1 MRRDRFQAY
10 AGALVADAL
19 AMPVHWYY
27 DRAALDRDYGRLDR
41 YLAPRNP
48 HPDSILWR
56 SRYTPPNPHAD
67 ILHEQAAYWG
77 QPGVHY
83 HQFLAAGE
91 NTLNFQLARL
101 LYRQVTAAGRYDA
114 DAWLGAYIDFLRT
127 PGRHRDTYVEECHRG
142 FFTRLAE
149 GVPPRLCGIEDI
161 HIGGLAAVPALF
173 AALPDMPP
181 ADLRAIVAT
190 HVGLTHRH
198 PRVLKAADTLVRL
211 LGLVAAGEPLRGA
224 IESHAADWIAPER
237 LRGWSQED
245 DREVVGLRLSP
256 ACYIDQA
263 FPAALYLAWKY
274 HDDFTAGITANA
286 RVGGDNCHRG
296 AVVGSLLG
304 LALGVPPAWIEG
316 LKDAPE
322 RSPTTPP
329 TP

>member
-1 MRRDRFQAY
+1 MQRDRFQAY

-56 SRYTPPNPHAD
+56 SRYTPPNPDAD

-101 LYRQVTAAGRYDA
+101 LCRQVTDAGRYDA
-114 DAWLGAYIDFLRT
+114 DAWLTAYIDFMRT

-149 GVPPRLCGIEDI
+149 GIPPRLCGIEDI

-181 ADLRAIVAT
+181 ADLRAIVAV
-190 HVGLTHRH
+190 HVALTHRH
-198 PRVLKAADTLVRL
+198 PRVLKAADTLVCL
-211 LGLVAAGEPLRGA
+211 LGIVAAGEPLRGA
-224 IESHAADWIAPER
+224 IESHATDWIAPQR
-237 LRGWSQED
+237 LPDWSQED

-274 HDDFTAGITANA
+274 HDDFTAGVTANA

-304 LALGVPPAWIEG
+304 LALGVPSTWLEG

-329 TP
+329 AP

>member
-1 MRRDRFQAY
+1 MQHDRFQAY

-27 DRAALDRDYGRLDR
+27 DRAALDRDYGRLEG
-41 YLAPRNP
+41 YLAPKNP

-56 SRYTPPNPHAD
+56 SRYSPPTPDAD

-114 DAWLGAYIDFLRT
+114 DAWLSAYIDFMRT

-142 FFTRLAE
+142 FFTRLVE
-149 GVPPRLCGIEDI
+149 GIPPRLCGIEDQ
-161 HIGGLAAVPALF
+161 HIGGLASVPALF
-173 AALPDMPP
+173 AALPEMPL
-181 ADLRAIVAT
+181 ADLRAIVAV
-190 HVGLTHRH
+190 HVALTHRH
-198 PRVLKAADTLVRL
+198 PRVLKAADTLVCL
-211 LGLVAAGEPLRGA
+211 LDRMAAGAPLRSA
-224 IESHAADWIAPER
+224 IESHAADWIATER
-237 LRGWSQED
+237 LTHWSQED
-245 DREVVGLRLSP
+245 DREVVGRRLSP
-256 ACYIDQA
+256 ACYIDKA
-263 FPAALYLAWKY
+263 FPAALHLAWKY

-304 LALGVPPAWIEG
+304 LALGVPTHWLEG
-316 LKDAPE
+316 LKDPPE
-322 RSPTTPP
+322 RVPKTPP